1 MALHYKN
8 MFIFVLTTQLRS
20 DIIKKQWQ
28 QQRSLTNQG
37 CLLRVNLESL
47 QYSYFSE
54 CLWLIEM
61 IEMQCLNDILLVLF
75 AFEFFKILLNVAL

>member
-47 QYSYFSE
+47 QYSYFF
-54 CLWLIEM
+54 WMFM
-61 IEMQCLNDILLVLF
+61 INWNDWNAVFKWYF
-75 AFEFFKILLNVAL
+75 AGAICFWIF

>member
-1 MALHYKN
+1 

-37 CLLRVNLESL
+37 SLLRVNLESL
-47 QYSYFSE
+47 QCSYFF
-54 CLWLIEM
+54 WMFM
-61 IEMQCLNDILLVLF
+61 INWNDWNAVFKWYF
-75 AFEFFKILLNVAL
+75 AGAICFWIF